1 MRISATLLAGT
12 CVIAIATPAWAQTAQ
27 EQAAQAVNPPTAT
40 PAAPPTPEGEIIVT
54 AQKRASTVQDVPFS
68 VNAQTEKD
76 IQRANASTL
85 EDISRNVASLTV
97 ENLGPGQSQ
106 VAVRGVASGQIARD
120 QPGVKEQVGVY
131 LDESVISLSL
141 FTPDIDLYDLNRVE
155 TLRGPQGTL
164 FGSGSVGGTI
174 RYITNQPKLDRIE
187 GSVEANVNMVE
198 EDDLGYHLKGA
209 VNVPLG
215 PTAALRVVGYGTHYA
230 GFIDAV
236 GPAGGKNVNDG
247 HRIGG
252 RAALLF
258 QPVEQLKLTP
268 RIVYQEVQANG
279 FNREDVYNVLGN
291 ENTDPQYILG
301 PRQQYLATRE
311 KFTDKTTIADLTASY
326 DFGPVELT
334 SVTSHTNRDVYVGRD
349 ATELTGFYSNA
360 AFGFPNAASN
370 IPSNLVDTT
379 KLKLWT
385 EEVRFASTGSGPF
398 QWVLGGFYSDGR
410 RDYTQTLPTPGIDT
424 YINAMFAAACA
435 ADPTCVTPT
444 TTADL
449 ANGFALNSPYNA
461 AYSLNST
468 QKAIFGEASYEFS
481 QFKLTAGGRY
491 YDFEETRKFKNGGIF
506 TPQADE
512 TDKVKSDGFS
522 PRGIV
527 SWIPNRNLS
536 VNFQVAKGFRLGGV
550 NDPLNVPLCK
560 GSDIDTFGGFQTFK
574 DETLWNYEGG
584 VKYSKGPVTFN
595 ASAFYN
601 DIKNLQV
608 TLTAGTCSSRITFN
622 VPKAHSQGIE
632 AELSLRPAPGLD
644 LSING
649 SVIDAK
655 FDTTVS
661 TVPSNSAPN
670 GYIPGLKKGNRLP
683 TVPQFQMSAN
693 AAYTRH
699 ILPSADMLLT
709 ASFQYMG
716 DRYTMPDDQE
726 GNPRTVPHPST
737 INGALGNE
745 VTVIDFTVPAYSL
758 VNLSAGLEFY
768 NGLSLTAYVNNL
780 LDENA
785 RLAIDRE
792 ADGLARLGWLVG
804 QPRTIG
810 LTARYAFSDR
820 AAPPPPP
827 PVMAPPPPPPP
838 PTQTCPDG
846 SVIDASAA
854 CPVPPPPPPPPPPA
868 PVERGERG

>member
-1 MRISATLLAGT
+1 M
-12 CVIAIATPAWAQTAQ
+12 ATPAWSQTTP
-27 EQAAQAVNPPTAT
+27 EQQAQAVNPSTTTPTTAPK
-40 PAAPPTPEGEIIVT
+40 PADEAIIVT
-54 AQKRASTVQDVPFS
+54 ATKRASTVQEVPFS
-68 VNAQTEKD
+68 VNAQTEED
-76 IQRANASTL
+76 IRRANASTL

-187 GSVEANVNMVE
+187 GSVEANVNVVE

-209 VNVPLG
+209 VNLPIG
-215 PTAALRVVGYGTHYA
+215 PTAALRVVGYGTRYA

-258 QPVEQLKLTP
+258 QPMPELKLTP
-268 RIVYQEVQANG
+268 RIVYQEVLANG

-291 ENTDPQYILG
+291 QNTDPQFILG
-301 PRQQYLATRE
+301 QRQQYLATRE
-311 KFTDKTTIADLTASY
+311 LFTDKTTIADLTASY

-349 ATELTGFYSNA
+349 ATQLTGYYSNA

-385 EEVRFASTGSGPF
+385 QEVRFASTGSGPF

-424 YINAMFAAACA
+424 YINALLAAGCI
-435 ADPTCVTPT
+435 ADPSTCISPGVPP

-491 YDFEETRKFKNGGIF
+491 YDFQETRQFSNGGIF
-506 TPQADE
+506 APGVNQ

-550 NDPLNVPLCK
+550 NDPLNTPLCT

-608 TLTAGTCSSRITFN
+608 TLTAGTCSSRISFN

-632 AELSLRPAPGLD
+632 AELSLRPAPGFD
-644 LSING
+644 LSVNG
-649 SVIDAK
+649 SIIDAK
-655 FDTTVS
+655 FDSTVS
-661 TVPSNSAPN
+661 TAA
-670 GYIPGLKKGNRLP
+670 GIIPGLREGNRLP
-683 TVPQFQMSAN
+683 TVPQFQMAAT
-693 AAYTRH
+693 AAYTHRL
-699 ILPSADMLLT
+699 LPSADLLLT
-709 ASFQYMG
+709 ASFQHMG

-726 GNPRTVPHPST
+726 GNPRTVAHPST
-737 INGALGNE
+737 INGALGTE

-785 RLAIDRE
+785 RLAVDRE
-792 ADGLARLGWLVG
+792 ANGAARLGWLVG

-810 LTARYAFSDR
+810 LTARYAFSNR
-820 AAPPPPP
+820 TAPPPPI
-827 PVMAPPPPPPP
+827 VEAPPPPPP
-838 PTQTCPDG
+838 PTQTCADG
-846 SVIDASAA
+846 SVIDVSAV
-854 CPVPPPPPPPPPPA
+854 CPAPSPPPPPPPPA